1 MPEEPGWF
9 GAGGGSHR
17 GAGQAWDSAV
27 TQEDSAC
34 AAAKSLVME
43 CPRHLEVQGKEKQG
57 ERLLPGLGV
66 VRLAHRL
73 QVQGLFSSKG
83 RMCPGQVTP
92 DRCRCKGRR
101 CGGTTGERRR
111 GSAGARQESAR
122 DTELGAG
129 ARPPPPTPRACRL
142 PETSSS
148 RGQDPWQGTMQMGR
162 IFRIYCNFRVS

>member
-9 GAGGGSHR
+9 GAGGGSHH

-111 GSAGARQESAR
+111 CSAGARQESAR

-129 ARPPPPTPRACRL
+129 ARPPPPHPSSVQTPRDEQFKGPRPMA
-142 PETSSS
+142 
-148 RGQDPWQGTMQMGR
+148 GHDANGTY
-162 IFRIYCNFRVS
+162 F